1 MMKISLYVHDLHLE
15 IGHSRALIELL
26 NGLNP
31 EQKDQITLIEV
42 VAFSSTH
49 LEKLFPDFKA
59 QKNFVKVPFKKLS
72 PFLLKMMFYHF
83 YTFFYSMI
91 YARQKIKIGIGI
103 ASLNVDI
110 ANIQFVHE
118 QWNHLFFKQRKLNP
132 VSYLYKKLLFLYFQ
146 IAEIFFFRSQ
156 KRQYITIAQFISDF
170 LNKRFQVNSKQ
181 ITLIPSAVNP
191 FEFQYSDKGIIQTWD
206 ELAHDYPQLQKL
218 DINKPIALFV
228 GAYERKGLD
237 LALDFMAS
245 QPNSQFIIVGK
256 AEDKNRWKIP
266 THINVAQVEF
276 TKNVRAFYEVSDLFI
291 FPTYYE
297 PFGLVIIEAFAMGL
311 DIIVPKDNVGASE
324 ILPNTDGLFYFRQ
337 GQHLPSVKMQKLS
350 KEIKNQRRSERLSK
364 MSAITW
370 ENGAQSLFEILKLN
384 I

>member
-1 MMKISLYVHDLHLE
+1 MMKISLYVHDLHPE

-42 VAFSSTH
+42 IAFSSTH

-59 QKNFVKVPFKKLS
+59 KKIFVKVPFPKLT
-72 PFLLKMMFYHF
+72 PFLLKMIFYHL

-91 YARQKIKIGIGI
+91 YARKKIKIGIGI
-103 ASLNVDI
+103 ASLNVNI

-118 QWNHLFFKQRKLNP
+118 QWNQLFFQQRKLNP
-132 VSYLYKKLLFLYFQ
+132 ISFIYKKILFCYFHV
-146 IAEIFFFRSQ
+146 AEKFFFSSP
-156 KRQYITIAQFISDF
+156 KRKFITIAQFISDF
-170 LNKRFQVNSKQ
+170 LCHKFQVAPHQ

-191 FEFQYSDKGIIQTWD
+191 FEFQYSEKTISQTWS
-206 ELAHDYPQLQKL
+206 ELLHHYPQLQSL

-237 LALDFMAS
+237 LALNYMAN

-256 AEDKNRWKIP
+256 AENKASWKIP
-266 THINVAQVEF
+266 HHINVAQIEF
-276 TKNVRAFYEVSDLFI
+276 TKNIRAFYEVSDLFI

-311 DIIVPKDNVGASE
+311 DIIVPKDNVGAAE
-324 ILPNTDGLFYFRQ
+324 ILPLAEGLHFSHQ
-337 GQHLPSVKMQKLS
+337 GQALPSISINKLS
-350 KEIKNQRRSERLSK
+350 KEKKIQRRHERLSK
-364 MSAITW
+364 MSTITW
-370 ENGAQSLFEILKLN
+370 ESGAQSFFKLLKSN